1 MCTLQ
6 KVHFFKM
13 VSPSSWARVW
23 FCRFERVGPVNFVF
37 SKKRPK
43 VSSDS
48 TCTGKTK
55 SNNKISIQARWW
67 LCSLNLAR
75 KIGAGVHFVRQNY
88 KSYHT
93 VLVDVA
99 VSIQFHMFVFF
110 VWGCDTLIGIASVF
124 NFLSVPVDQIC

>member
-1 MCTLQ
+1 MFVVVILLLQ
-6 KVHFFKM
+6 L
-13 VSPSSWARVW
+13 W

-37 SKKRPK
+37 FKKEAKSKLRQHLH
-43 VSSDS
+43 
-48 TCTGKTK
+48 GKNK
-55 SNNKISIQARWW
+55 IEQKISIQARWW

-99 VSIQFHMFVFF
+99 ISIQFHMFVFF

>member
-1 MCTLQ
+1 M
-6 KVHFFKM
+6 
-13 VSPSSWARVW
+13 
-23 FCRFERVGPVNFVF
+23 
-37 SKKRPK
+37 
-43 VSSDS
+43 
-48 TCTGKTK
+48 
-55 SNNKISIQARWW
+55 
-67 LCSLNLAR
+67 NLAR